1 MNNQEQIKSIVKEK
15 YGSIARDNSQ
25 SCCGSEPSCCSP
37 GATDYSMIG
46 DEYSG
51 VTGYVPDADLGLGC
65 GLPTEHAGIQ
75 AGNTVLDLGSGAGND
90 VFVARSLVGETGRV
104 IGVDMTDDMIDLANN
119 NNAKLG
125 YENIEFRLGEIE
137 NLPVST
143 ESMDVVISNCVL
155 NLVPDKEKT
164 FSEIYRVMKSGSH
177 FCISDI
183 VLNGELPEKL
193 KQSAEMYAGCVA
205 GALQE
210 VDYLQIIADTGF
222 KNVEI
227 KKRKLIEVPDK
238 VLLEYL
244 STFEIQ
250 ELKNSAVG
258 IASITVVGY
267 K

>member
-25 SCCGSEPSCCSP
+25 SCCGSEPSCCGPS
-37 GATDYSMIG
+37 TVEYSMIG

-51 VTGYVPDADLGLGC
+51 VDGYVPDADLGLGC

-75 AGNTVLDLGSGAGND
+75 AGDTVLDLGSGAGND
-90 VFVARSLVGETGRV
+90 AFVARSLVGETGRV
-104 IGVDMTDDMIDLANN
+104 IGVDMTEDMIDLANK

-125 YENIEFRLGEIE
+125 YENIDFRLGEIE
-137 NLPVST
+137 DLPVST

-155 NLVPDKEKT
+155 NLVPDKVKT
-164 FSEIYRVMKSGSH
+164 FSEIYRVMKSGGH

-183 VLNGELPEKL
+183 VLNGELPEQI

-210 VDYLQIIADTGF
+210 VDYLQIIAESGF
-222 KNVEI
+222 KNVKI
-227 KKRKLIEVPDK
+227 KKRKMIEVPDN
-238 VLLEYL
+238 VLKEYL
-244 STFEIQ
+244 SAAEIL
-250 ELKNSAVG
+250 ELKKRDVG
-258 IASITVVGY
+258 IVSITVVGY